1 MKAATRI
8 PLCVLLLVSLSFA
21 AEGDAK
27 VLIDAEHAFAKA
39 TAERGVDGWMEFMA
53 PNAVE
58 LSAEPLV
65 GLDQIRAGMSKQF
78 RLPGFRITW
87 EPTKAEFLGKGDFGY
102 AVGRYEVRFNG
113 EDGKPVVE
121 RGTYLTTWQKQK
133 GGTWKVVSDIGSPDP
148 SGNGA
153 AVSVHFLQLMNAW

>member
-1 MKAATRI
+1 MRVAVQILAS
-8 PLCVLLLVSLSFA
+8 LVLLSSLSSA
-21 AEGDAK
+21 ADRDPK

-39 TAERGVDGWMEFMA
+39 TAERGIDGWMEFMA

-78 RLPGFRITW
+78 KLPGFKITW
-87 EPTKAEFLGKGDFGY
+87 APTKAEFLGKGDFGY

-113 EDGKPVVE
+113 EDGHPVVR
-121 RGTYLTTWQKQK
+121 RGTYLTTWHQQKD
-133 GGTWKVVSDIGSPDP
+133 GAWKVVSDIGSPDP
-148 SGNGA
+148 PSTETTN
-153 AVSVHFLQLMNAW
+153 H

>member
-1 MKAATRI
+1 MRTTSAGM
-8 PLCVLLLVSLSFA
+8 LFCVLCLTAISFA
-21 AEGDAK
+21 ADRDPN

-78 RLPGFRITW
+78 RLPGFKITW
-87 EPTKAEFLGKGDFGY
+87 EPTKAEFLGKGDVGY

-133 GGTWKVVSDIGSPDP
+133 DGTWKVVSDIGSPDP
-148 SGNGA
+148 SSN
-153 AVSVHFLQLMNAW
+153 

>member
-1 MKAATRI
+1 MNAATQI
-8 PLCVLLLVSLSFA
+8 LLCLLLLASSSFA
-21 AEGDAK
+21 ADRDVK
-27 VLIDAEHAFAKA
+27 VLMDSERAFAKA

-58 LSAEPLV
+58 LMAEPLV

-78 RLPGFRITW
+78 RLPGFKITW

-102 AVGRYEVRFNG
+102 AVGRYEVRF
-113 EDGKPVVE
+113 DDQHGKPMVE

-133 GGTWKVVSDIGSPDP
+133 DGTWKVVSDIGSPDP
-148 SGNGA
+148 PA
-153 AVSVHFLQLMNAW
+153 H